1 MAKTYVYI
9 SMTRCG
15 TCALLRELR
24 QEPFQP
30 KNLNA
35 EYIVA
40 IMPNAL
46 RHPETSAVLNKGDK
60 ILMQIGA
67 MVQVWACPNNSEL
80 CFVQDYRCEAFVE
93 PDFARLCKEYKP
105 KE

>member
-15 TCALLRELR
+15 SCALLRELR

-46 RHPETSAVLNKGDK
+46 RHPETGAVLNKGDK
-60 ILMQIGA
+60 ILMEIGA
-67 MVQVWACPNNSEL
+67 MVQVWTCPHGNALS
-80 CFVQDYRCEAFVE
+80 FVE
-93 PDFARLCKEYKP
+93 PDFAALCKEY
-105 KE
+105 E